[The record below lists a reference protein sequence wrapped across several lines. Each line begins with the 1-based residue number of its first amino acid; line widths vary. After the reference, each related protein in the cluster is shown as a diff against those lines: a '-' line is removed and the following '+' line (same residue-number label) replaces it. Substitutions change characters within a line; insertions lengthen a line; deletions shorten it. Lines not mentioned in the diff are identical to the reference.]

1 MIGIGIAI
9 GTATRAVVG
18 IAIAIGAATA
28 VGTAVE
34 IAIAIEIAIGPA
46 VGSNWVH
53 RFGRLALHWRNL
65 ADC

>member
-9 GTATRAVVG
+9 GTAVG
-18 IAIAIGAATA
+18 IAIAIA
-28 VGTAVE
+28 
-34 IAIAIEIAIGPA
+34 IAIGPA

-53 RFGRLALHWRNL
+53 RFGHLALHWRNL